1 MKISGDVKLDFE
13 DVLLAPARSTTSSRK
28 DVELYRPF
36 KFYHSK
42 KEWHGIPF
50 MAANMPHTGN
60 VKMAQELL
68 KHSMVT
74 CLHKYHTHEQLE
86 SFYSYF
92 DIAPFAWVS
101 IGMCHDDL
109 LKLEKLSDINCLG
122 YTPNICIDIAN
133 GYTDRFVSF
142 CKSVRTKFGKEPIIM
157 AGNVCTPEMVQ
168 ELIIHGGV
176 DIVKVGIGPGSVCST
191 RLKTGVGYPQFSAIV
206 ECSHAAHGL
215 KSGDGRMGL
224 ICADGGCRTPSDV
237 AKSYAAGADFVMV
250 GGMLAGTEECE
261 GEWEYGETELE
272 GKYKKSLKFYGMSS
286 EEAQDKHS
294 GGMNDYAA
302 SEGKVRKVPYK
313 GKAEEV
319 LSDIKGSVRSA
330 CSYIGAK
337 YLADMSKCAN
347 FIKVNRTHYDTNL

>member
-1 MKISGDVKLDFE
+1 MKISEDFKLDFE
-13 DVLLAPARSTTSSRK
+13 DVLLTPARSTTSSRK

-42 KEWHGIPF
+42 KEWHGVPF

-60 VKMAQELL
+60 VKMAQALL

-101 IGMCHDDL
+101 IGMCHDDV
-109 LKLEKLSDINCLG
+109 LKLEKLTDSLG

-237 AKSYAAGADFVMV
+237 AKSYAAGADFVMA
-250 GGMLAGTEECE
+250 GGMLAGTDECE
-261 GEWEYGETELE
+261 GEWGY
-272 GKYKKSLKFYGMSS
+272 
-286 EEAQDKHS
+286 Q
-294 GGMNDYAA
+294 
-302 SEGKVRKVPYK
+302 RKRQECLQLYW
-313 GKAEEV
+313 
-319 LSDIKGSVRSA
+319 
-330 CSYIGAK
+330 C
-337 YLADMSKCAN
+337 
-347 FIKVNRTHYDTNL
+347 